1 MVLPRGRGGYNMSAA
16 DVAAPPAAGD
26 GPPAPLL
33 VAPPATSRFPS
44 SLLLRRQRR
53 STSTASE
60 GGIPSIGGFTG
71 LGPLSVVVPAKQ
83 RGGAGAGART
93 AGLGGIG
100 AAIFGDPRGGYA
112 SGSRSA
118 RRAAPDIPSARLFSP
133 STQSKSF
140 PPLSLLCRVRVPS
153 TL

>member
-1 MVLPRGRGGYNMSAA
+1 MLLVFLEGLRKDVVLPRGRGGYNMSAA

-100 AAIFGDPRGGYA
+100 AAIFGDPRTRVGYFNTYDRGGRTSA
-112 SGSRSA
+112 ACAGSSG
-118 RRAAPDIPSARLFSP
+118 
-133 STQSKSF
+133 
-140 PPLSLLCRVRVPS
+140 
-153 TL
+153 